1 MIIKVKEFTK
11 DFPEGRY
18 IYIELEEEEE
28 VETDVLLE

>member
-18 IYIELEEEEE
+18 IEIEIEEE
-28 VETDVLLE
+28 VEEDVLLE